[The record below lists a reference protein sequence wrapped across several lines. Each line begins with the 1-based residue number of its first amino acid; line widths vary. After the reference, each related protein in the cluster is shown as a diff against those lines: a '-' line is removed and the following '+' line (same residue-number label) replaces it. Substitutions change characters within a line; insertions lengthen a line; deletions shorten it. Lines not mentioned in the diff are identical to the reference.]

1 MMEPATNLSV
11 DVQPIGRRL
20 GLSMQIEPTLN
31 SGSRLHNFVE
41 VEILLMAYI
50 DLPVAPEL
58 GREFPGI
65 VGLMTFRPETA
76 APLNEL
82 VNVLLRGESTL
93 TRGERELI
101 ATHVS
106 WRNDC
111 FFCQTI
117 HGAVAAAQLGDD
129 EQLVQTVKKD
139 WINADISLKMKAL
152 LNIAG
157 KVQQGGKHVTE
168 DDVTAARAQ
177 GATDREIHDTVLIA
191 AVFCMANR
199 YVDGLGTWAP
209 QQLEIYRAN
218 AAKIVAHGYSAV
230 TESATAA
237 VTR

>member
-1 MMEPATNLSV
+1 
-11 DVQPIGRRL
+11 
-20 GLSMQIEPTLN
+20 
-31 SGSRLHNFVE
+31 
-41 VEILLMAYI
+41 MAHI
-50 DLPVAPEL
+50 QLPVAEEL

-65 VGLMTFRPETA
+65 LGPMTFRPETA

-93 TRGERELI
+93 SRGEREMI

-117 HGAVAAAQLGDD
+117 HGAVAAAQLNHD
-129 EQLVQTVKKD
+129 EALVEHVKTD
-139 WINADISLKMKAL
+139 FLNVDISPKLKAL

-168 DDVTAARAQ
+168 QDIAAARQ
-177 GATDREIHDTVLIA
+177 HGAPDREIHDTVLIA
-191 AVFCMANR
+191 AVFCMCNR

-209 QQLEIYRAN
+209 EDPAIYRAR
-218 AAKIVAHGYSAV
+218 AAQIVEHGYSGV
-230 TESATAA
+230 TQAA
-237 VTR
+237 

>member
-1 MMEPATNLSV
+1 MEPATNLSV
-11 DVQPIGRRL
+11 DVQPRIWRL

-41 VEILLMAYI
+41 VEILPMAYI
-50 DLPVAPEL
+50 NLPVAPEL

-129 EQLVQTVKKD
+129 EQLVQTVKTD

-168 DDVTAARAQ
+168 DDVAGARTQ

-230 TESATAA
+230 TESATAV

>member
-1 MMEPATNLSV
+1 MEPATNLSV
-11 DVQPIGRRL
+11 DVQPRIVRL

-41 VEILLMAYI
+41 VEILPMAYI
-50 DLPVAPEL
+50 NLPVAPEL

-129 EQLVQTVKKD
+129 EQLVQTVKTD

-168 DDVTAARAQ
+168 DDVAGARTQ

-230 TESATAA
+230 TESATAV

>member
-1 MMEPATNLSV
+1 
-11 DVQPIGRRL
+11 
-20 GLSMQIEPTLN
+20 
-31 SGSRLHNFVE
+31 
-41 VEILLMAYI
+41 MAYI
-50 DLPVAPEL
+50 DLPVAPAL

-65 VGLMTFRPETA
+65 VGPMTFRPETA
-76 APLNEL
+76 APINEL

-93 TRGERELI
+93 SRGERELI

-117 HGAVAAAQLGDD
+117 HGAVAAAQLGHD
-129 EQLVQTVKKD
+129 EDLVHSVKTD
-139 WINADISLKMKAL
+139 WLHAHISPKMKAL

-168 DDVTAARAQ
+168 DDVAGARSH
-177 GATDREIHDTVLIA
+177 GATDMEIHDTVLIA

-209 QQLEIYRAN
+209 ENPDMYRAN
-218 AAKIVAHGYSAV
+218 AAEIVAHGYSAV
-230 TESATAA
+230 TETASAH
-237 VTR
+237 VSR